1 MARDDQQSR
10 LLERRQGNKAIVTAM
25 MNFEKT
31 LEKNRVYDEDISTV
45 NLVLENN
52 PTKDDVVI
60 QILSIIENVGK

>member
-10 LLERRQGNKAIVTAM
+10 LLERHQGNKAIVTAM